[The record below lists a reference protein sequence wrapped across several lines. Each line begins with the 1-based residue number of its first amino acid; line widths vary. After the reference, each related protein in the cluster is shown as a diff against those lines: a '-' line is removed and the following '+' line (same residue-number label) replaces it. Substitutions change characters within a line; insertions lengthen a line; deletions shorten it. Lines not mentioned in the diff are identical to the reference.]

1 MERHFALP
9 VAIAAAI
16 HAGLLFG
23 FRTSSAARH
32 PDPEHR
38 TTREHFE
45 LPPVV
50 QLQTR
55 DDETTPDSSAAK
67 GSSEIERPTLP
78 DPPAIERPDGPVMA
92 APPPRPTSATPGIKF
107 DLSPPGLINGS
118 ENGAGIIRRL
128 AGIRDLDNPPRARLQ
143 ASPLYPF
150 EAKRTGRE
158 GMVTVEF
165 TVDEGGVVLEP
176 RVVSS
181 TDRIFDEATLRAV
194 AKWRFEPGRRSGR
207 IVRFRMALPVV
218 FNLSLD

>member
-9 VAIAAAI
+9 VAIATAI

-23 FRTSSAARH
+23 FRTSSVANH

-38 TTREHFE
+38 MTREHIE

-50 QLQTR
+50 QLQVR
-55 DDETTPDSSAAK
+55 DDQTTTDPSAAK
-67 GSSEIERPTLP
+67 GSSEIERPSLP

-92 APPPRPTSATPGIKF
+92 APLPRPTRAAPGTKF
-107 DLSPPGLINGS
+107 DLSPPGVPNGF
-118 ENGAGIIRRL
+118 ENEVGIMGRL

-158 GMVTVEF
+158 GTVTVEF
-165 TVDEGGVVLEP
+165 TVDEGGVVLDP

-194 AKWRFEPGRRSGR
+194 GKWRFKPGRRAGR

-218 FNLSLD
+218 FNLSQD